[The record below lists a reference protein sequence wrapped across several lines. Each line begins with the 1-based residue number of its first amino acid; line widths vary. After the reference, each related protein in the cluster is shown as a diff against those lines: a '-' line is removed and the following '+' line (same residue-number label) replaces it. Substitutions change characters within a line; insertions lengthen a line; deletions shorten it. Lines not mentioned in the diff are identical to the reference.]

1 MSREI
6 KFRAWDSE
14 AKEMR
19 WIVSDIHWAL
29 HGITHCTWVDGG
41 TLDSYRIVN
50 DGDCVGGRDRFILMQ
65 FTGLVDKDGKE
76 IYEGDIITIDSE
88 FDKKHYKG
96 NVYWNWKLGMFRM
109 KSFDRESFFGVLLT
123 QPHYEAKVIGNI
135 FQNPELLKEAK

>member
-1 MSREI
+1 MRTI
-6 KFRAWDSE
+6 KFRAWDESIRRMCEVVSLDFRSNQARVRWYESE
-14 AKEMR
+14 TKQGEYYELLH
-19 WIVSDIHWAL
+19 SDNL
-29 HGITHCTWVDGG
+29 
-41 TLDSYRIVN
+41 
-50 DGDCVGGRDRFILMQ
+50 ILMQ